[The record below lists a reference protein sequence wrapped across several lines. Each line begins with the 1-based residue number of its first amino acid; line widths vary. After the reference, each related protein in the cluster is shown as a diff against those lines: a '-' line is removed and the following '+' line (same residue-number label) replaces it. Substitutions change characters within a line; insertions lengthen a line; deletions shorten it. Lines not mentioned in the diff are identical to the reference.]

1 MWWIEH
7 LQLLVCTIGCL
18 MASFGRA
25 TCSPLARCWTST
37 MAMGRERER
46 QAGRQAGRQR
56 AWVTWSKH
64 ALFMCVICLYFPISS
79 HKRAWSIPQA
89 FLAVASLGGAAG
101 SVPILVYVRSLIR
114 NWPWLGLKKKHQHQN
129 GGFHKWDIPKT
140 DGLWKILLKWMIWR
154 YREVLPF
161 QKTSLNRN
169 CRA

>member
-1 MWWIEH
+1 MDWAFAASGVYYRLSHGFIWPGH
-7 LQLLVCTIGCL
+7 LLAL
-18 MASFGRA
+18 
-25 TCSPLARCWTST
+25 SPMLNLHY
-37 MAMGRERER
+37 GDGERERET
-46 QAGRQAGRQR
+46 GRQAGRQR